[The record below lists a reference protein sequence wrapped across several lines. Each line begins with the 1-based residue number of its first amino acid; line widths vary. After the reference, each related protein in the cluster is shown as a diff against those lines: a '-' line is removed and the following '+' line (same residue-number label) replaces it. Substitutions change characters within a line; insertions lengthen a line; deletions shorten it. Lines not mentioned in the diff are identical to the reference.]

1 MLGFMSKEE
10 AKSHGFTHHG
20 SYYGIPC
27 WVRDSEDDEFMVATK
42 HVLLEP
48 LFSLASWIEQFLR
61 LIAFPGEPAC
71 FQFSVGRPI

>member
-10 AKSHGFTHHG
+10 AKSHG

-27 WVRDSEDDEFMVATK
+27 WVRDSEDDFMVATK

-61 LIAFPGEPAC
+61 PIAFPGEPAC